1 VADLN
6 LQPPPLRAGLV
17 KRDRLIQGLQAANK
31 ARIVTVLAP
40 PGYGKT
46 VLMAQWAESEARPT
60 SWLSL
65 DESDNDPGALILHLV
80 ESLVEAGM
88 ITASHASKTRL
99 SATPTSS
106 AVAGRL
112 VRGLREKSEGGI
124 LLLDNI
130 DVIRSRASW
139 DILEGLVH
147 QLEGRIQLAMASRAG
162 VKLPV
167 GALRSQGDLFELTV
181 SELALDAIEA
191 RQLLDAMGVDASDE
205 VDSLIEHSEGWP
217 MGLYLAGL
225 AIRVGAPRAKALS
238 LGGDDLYISDYLRN
252 EILDRLSKSRV
263 SFLIRTSI
271 LDVLSGPLCDA
282 VLERSRSGRLLETFE
297 ESNVFISRVDRTRE
311 WHRYH
316 PMFQDLLQAELQ
328 LREPELMVDL
338 HTRAAEWFEDNNMLE
353 SAIHHAQAAG
363 DPETVARIIVL
374 IGRTIYSTGRSDT
387 LFDWLDWLER
397 QEGHDRYPGAFAIG
411 ALAALLTGDVLRTER
426 WTASSG
432 TSDPLTQLVG
442 ALETRFGVATM
453 IEDARRARDGL
464 APGSPWMPATYAVE
478 GLGWLWQGEVEKA
491 DSLFDQ
497 AISMGDPA
505 LATATATIALAER
518 ALIAAADGDWPA
530 AEAHCQRSLELVE
543 DHGLGGY
550 TSSAITFAVAARL
563 ARKRDDIAEARVLL
577 AKAAG
582 LRPRLNRTFPGISV
596 QTHIELARAYLDM
609 SDVAGAR
616 TVLRDAR
623 AIVYGGVD
631 LGVLPAELEEI
642 GQGIS
647 QMAPARVGPSTLSTA
662 ELRLLPLLATHLTFP
677 EIGERLYISRHT
689 VKAQARS
696 IYRKL
701 GASKRSEAVQ
711 SATELGFLEG

>member
-1 VADLN
+1 M
-6 LQPPPLRAGLV
+6 
-17 KRDRLIQGLQAANK
+17 KRDRLIQRLQAASK
-31 ARIVTVLAP
+31 ARVVTILAP

-46 VLMAQWAESEARPT
+46 VLMAQWAESEARKT

-65 DESDNDPGALILHLV
+65 NESDNDPGALILHLA

-112 VRGLREKSEGGI
+112 VQGLREKSEGGI
-124 LLLDNI
+124 LLLDNV
-130 DVIRSRASW
+130 DVIRTRASW

-167 GALRSQGDLFELTV
+167 GVLRSHGDMFELTA

-191 RQLLDAMGVDASDE
+191 GQLLDAMGLEASD
-205 VDSLIEHSEGWP
+205 DINTLIEHSEGWP

-225 AIRVGAPRAKALS
+225 AIRVGAPRASALS

-252 EILDRLSKSRV
+252 EILDRLSASRV

-271 LDVLSGPLCDA
+271 LDVLSGSLCDA
-282 VLERSRSGRLLETFE
+282 VLRRSRSGRLLETFE
-297 ESNVFISRVDRTRE
+297 ESNLFITRVDRTRE

-316 PMFQDLLQAELQ
+316 PMFQDLLQEELQ

-338 HTRAAEWFEDNNMLE
+338 HTRAAEWFEANDMLE
-353 SAIHHAQAAG
+353 SAIPHAQAAG
-363 DPETVARIIVL
+363 DPDAVARIIVL
-374 IGRTIYSTGRSDT
+374 IGRMIYSTGRSDT
-387 LFDWLDWLER
+387 LFGWLDWLER

-411 ALAALLTGDVLRTER
+411 ALAALLTGDMLRTER

-432 TSDPLTQLVG
+432 TTDPLMQLVG
-442 ALETRFGVATM
+442 ALETRFGVPTM
-453 IEDARRARDGL
+453 VEDALRARDGL
-464 APGSPWMPATYAVE
+464 APGSPWLPATYAVE

-497 AISMGDPA
+497 AISMGDPV

-518 ALIAAADGDWPA
+518 ALIAAGDGDWPA
-530 AEAHCQRSLELVE
+530 AEVHCRHSLELVE
-543 DHGLGGY
+543 DQGLGGY
-550 TSSAITFAVAARL
+550 TSSALTFAVAARF

-577 AKAAG
+577 AKATG
-582 LRPRLNRTFPGISV
+582 LRPRLNRTFPGVSV

-609 SDVAGAR
+609 ADVAGAR

-631 LGVLPAELEEI
+631 LGVLPAQLDEI
-642 GQGIS
+642 GQAIS
-647 QMAPARVGPSTLSTA
+647 HMAPARVGPSTLSTA

-711 SATELGFLEG
+711 FARELGFLEG